1 MPPLPKGKQEKKN
14 FLAMCEPE
22 AAAGTCFARF
32 RACKSFV
39 VQVPAAPLS
48 DVCGSTLSNVVVRRI
63 SSERVCV
70 RCFNPFLLRSSLA
83 ANRRSPA
90 GAPTSVR
97 VGEHKVE
104 PPGGGGACPE
114 PGHLLAKRGEPA

>member
-1 MPPLPKGKQEKKN
+1 
-14 FLAMCEPE
+14 MCESE

-39 VQVPAAPLS
+39 VQVPAAPLTCVVQLS
-48 DVCGSTLSNVVVRRI
+48 LSNVVVHLI

-97 VGEHKVE
+97 VGEHEVE
-104 PPGGGGACPE
+104 PPGGGKACPE